1 MSTMDAMPNLNAA
14 PHGSRPEPRPPESD
28 DRARERATLEHHLGT
43 MLERLQAAVQQPE
56 SPERAEEL
64 RGVFSEYTLGLLE
77 GAVLDDGRLEAQLI
91 TKGARTTGGT
101 WRLDSD
107 LFTFLADEMALS
119 VPTRL
124 RALRDGQYPS
134 AREFNVGMTK
144 QLRNLVTRYA
154 PKRNPHADRR
164 QGPAAAA

>member
-1 MSTMDAMPNLNAA
+1 MPNFNVPPAG
-14 PHGSRPEPRPPESD
+14 PRPEPQPPESD
-28 DRARERATLEHHLGT
+28 DRARERAALEHHLGQ
-43 MLERLQAAVQQPE
+43 MLERLQAAVQQPG

-64 RGVFSEYTLGLLE
+64 RGVVSEYTLGLLE
-77 GAVLDDGRLEAQLI
+77 GAVLGDGRLEAQLI
-91 TKGARTTGGT
+91 KQGARTTSGT

-107 LFTFLADEMALS
+107 LFTFLSDEMALS

-134 AREFNVGMTK
+134 VNAFNAGMLK

-154 PKRNPHADRR
+154 PRRNPHADRR
-164 QGPAAAA
+164 QGPAAAV